1 MAVCDNWHH
10 CECSGIV
17 EEMDYELEGLIKVL
31 EKLADAQSDALNA
44 TLLAIKK
51 AKEMQQ

>member
-17 EEMDYELEGLIKVL
+17 EDMEYDLDELIKQL
-31 EKLADAQSDALNA
+31 EKLRDAQSDALNA